1 MVRAEHVNIHGRV
14 ETVKKRAPLKKFIF
28 LQDLCAS
35 LSFAHA
41 LKKKT
46 RTTNDYRQFEMIP
59 ALWFRQN
66 P

>member
-14 ETVKKRAPLKKFIF
+14 ETEKKRAQLKKFIF
-28 LQDLCAS
+28 LQGLRAS
-35 LSFAHA
+35 QSLARVPKMQTSS
-41 LKKKT
+41 
-46 RTTNDYRQFEMIP
+46 TNDDRQFEMIP